1 MHLTGYYF
9 LNGIAIIVYQ
19 TTQLSKFI
27 EPAIIVILGFV
38 VGIVLIAMYLPMF
51 NMGNTIG

>member
-1 MHLTGYYF
+1 MRGF
-9 LNGIAIIVYQ
+9 
-19 TTQLSKFI
+19 
-27 EPAIIVILGFV
+27 IVIRGFV